1 MATEKLK
8 EIWTIF
14 PFLKKELVKANMG
27 RDYVTL
33 VFRNGSIFDV
43 VGALDTTR
51 GGRRHAQDFN
61 NLLRPPLI

>member
-1 MATEKLK
+1 
-8 EIWTIF
+8 
-14 PFLKKELVKANMG
+14 MG

-61 NLLRPPLI
+61 NLLRPPLKILELNI